1 MLACTML
8 SVPIAAL
15 CVGTRHLPPSHSVQS
30 RGAAVMREL
39 DWTVAGAAQEARRRA
54 IGKGAR
60 IGATGGK
67 LMSLNRVLGQSATGA
82 TGGELMSLNRVL
94 GQSATLVSREDRF
107 LSVAIPESVTAIS
120 GGAFE
125 GCSLLRSVSIPDS
138 VTRIEDRAFADCSS
152 LTSLTIPEGCTSVGD
167 HAFAGCSSLQCVTIP
182 DSVTSIGEAAFE
194 NCVALGTIRVRGMV
208 TQAVSFAGSSGR
220 VSRKPSL

>member
-8 SVPIAAL
+8 SLPIAAL

-60 IGATGGK
+60 RRAIGKGA
-67 LMSLNRVLGQSATGA
+67 RIGA

-120 GGAFE
+120 EGAFE

-152 LTSLTIPEGCTSVGD
+152 LTSLAIPEGCTSVGD

>member
-8 SVPIAAL
+8 SLPIAAL

-60 IGATGGK
+60 IGATGG
-67 LMSLNRVLGQSATGA
+67 
-82 TGGELMSLNRVL
+82 ELMSLNRVL

-120 GGAFE
+120 EGAFE

-152 LTSLTIPEGCTSVGD
+152 LTSLAIPEGCTSVGD